1 MLVFKP
7 LSLSDLKCALPYI
20 KKSKSL
26 CSELSAGSLFMWQEG
41 TDLEFAI
48 WNDTLVLR
56 QYLGEQPAYTWPMG
70 ADING
75 MIDMLIEYTSHN
87 KLPLRF
93 YEIDDNTLEIIKA
106 DRRLQPVTSAY
117 EIRWSDYI
125 YSFYETLT
133 FAGGKYKGQRNHI
146 NKFNRLYGKPDVR
159 LLTDSDRNG
168 ILEMLSYYKSE
179 HADANEFEKTEL
191 KKTIELLDVYKELDL
206 YAACLII
213 EGKYAALSIGEIVG
227 DMLLIHVEK
236 ALKRYDGIYP
246 TMYQG
251 FVKLIAK
258 QTGKSPA
265 IINREDDSGDP
276 GLRIS
281 KMQYHPIGRVNKY
294 LVHINSPAARMS
306 GMPIINLG
314 NVFLTEL
321 RTSDK
326 GAYLRLNTDVENNRF
341 WGYDYREDEDIIGQI
356 DENTFYDSTMSD
368 IKAGDS
374 LNFAIR
380 TSADSDMI
388 GEGILWNFTADSAEV
403 GCRIFPE
410 YQGKGIGKSAFTAL
424 SDFAEHELK
433 VKAYARCCIENKPSY
448 NMIVAGGYTQSH
460 KDDKY
465 YYFIRK

>member
-1 MLVFKP
+1 
-7 LSLSDLKCALPYI
+7 
-20 KKSKSL
+20 
-26 CSELSAGSLFMWQEG
+26 
-41 TDLEFAI
+41 
-48 WNDTLVLR
+48 
-56 QYLGEQPAYTWPMG
+56 
-70 ADING
+70 
-75 MIDMLIEYTSHN
+75 EYTSYN

-93 YEIDDNTLEIIKA
+93 YEIDDNTLEIIKE
-106 DRRLQPVTSAY
+106 DWRLQPAMSAY

-125 YSFYETLT
+125 YSFHETLT
-133 FAGGKYKGQRNHI
+133 FNGRKYKGQRNHI

-159 LLTDSDRNG
+159 LLSDSDRDG
-168 ILEMLSYYKSE
+168 ILEMLSCYKSE

-191 KKTIELLDVYKELDL
+191 KKTIQLLDAYKELDL

-213 EGKYAALSIGEIVG
+213 DGKYAALSIGEIVG

-236 ALKRYDGIYP
+236 ALRQYDGIYP
-246 TMYQG
+246 TMYQE

-258 QTGKSPA
+258 QTAKSPV

-276 GLRIS
+276 GIRIS

-294 LVHINSPAARMS
+294 LVHINSPAARIS
-306 GMPIINLG
+306 GMPIINFE
-314 NVFLTEL
+314 NIFLTEL
-321 RTSDK
+321 RISDRK
-326 GAYLRLNTDVENNRF
+326 AYLKLNIDVENNRF
-341 WGYDYREDEDIIGQI
+341 WGYDYRDDEDIIGQI
-356 DENTFYDSTMSD
+356 DENTFYDLTMTD

-388 GEGILWNFTADSAEV
+388 GEGIIWNFTADSAEV

-410 YQGKGIGKSAFTAL
+410 YHGKGIGKSAFTAL
-424 SDFAEHELK
+424 SDFAERELK
-433 VKAYARCCIENKPSY
+433 VKVYARCYIENAASY
-448 NMIVAGGYTQSH
+448 NMILDGGYIQSH